1 MKDRRLTGGQVQSKV
16 VRRLRSYKKL
26 NHLECFAMFMG
37 KAQLVEIALKNL
49 LMTKCDYSE
58 QKIERW
64 TLGRLVKELKTL
76 GLRSDFI
83 ALLEELTHYRNHVA
97 HDLLLDYALM
107 QRLTGSKA
115 RRLSLKPLKRGLYMV
130 EQTIVVHD
138 FLASNKFL

>member
-16 VRRLRSYKKL
+16 VRRLGSYKKL

-83 ALLEELTHYRNHVA
+83 ALLEELTHYRNHIA

-107 QRLTGSKA
+107 QRLTG
-115 RRLSLKPLKRGLYMV
+115 V
-130 EQTIVVHD
+130 EGAPPFVETTQTWSVYG
-138 FLASNKFL
+138 